1 MAVKSNFTDGTAL
14 PASDINTYL
23 TNGGLVYIKSQ
34 TIGTGVGSVSVTNAF
49 NSDYDAY
56 RIVVTGGTGTTAG
69 NSLAVQLTGL
79 TTGYYA
85 AIIFTYYTPAAVTV
99 ATVNNGTS
107 WEFAGSYGTDGIVLC
122 CDVINPYAAK
132 PTFLAGG
139 TYANHLA
146 GGVQGKQTSNTSVTG
161 FTLITQGGGTLTG
174 GTINVYG
181 YRKA

>member
-1 MAVKSNFTDGTAL
+1 MAVKQFTSEILTSADT
-14 PASDINTYL
+14 NTYL
-23 TNGGLVYIKSQ
+23 ANSGLVYVMSQ
-34 TIGTGVGSVSVTNAF
+34 TIGTAVGTVVVPNAF
-49 NSDYDAY
+49 NSTYDAY

-69 NSLAVQLTGL
+69 NSLALQLTGV

-99 ATVNNGTS
+99 ATVNNGSS
-107 WEFAGSYGTDGIVLC
+107 WEFAGSYGTDGIVLA
-122 CDVINPYAAK
+122 CDIINPYAAK
-132 PTFLAGG
+132 PTFLAGA

-146 GGVQGKQTSNTSVTG
+146 GGVQGKQTSNTSFTG

-174 GTINVYG
+174 GTITVYG

>member
-1 MAVKSNFTDGTAL
+1 MATKTFTDAVAL

-23 TNGGLVYIKSQ
+23 TNGGLVFVKSQ
-34 TIGTGVGSVSVTNAF
+34 TIGSGVGTVVVPDAF
-49 NSDYDAY
+49 NSTYDAY

-85 AIIFTYYTPAAVTV
+85 GIIFTFYTPAAVSV
-99 ATVNNGTS
+99 ATINNGSS
-107 WEFAGSYGTDGIVLC
+107 WEFAGSYGTDGIVLS
-122 CDVINPYAAK
+122 CDIINPFAAS
-132 PTFLAGG
+132 PTFLAGAS
-139 TYANHLA
+139 YANHLA
-146 GGVQGKQTSNTSVTG
+146 GAVQGKQSSSTSVTG

-174 GTINVYG
+174 GTINCYG